1 MNTAN
6 IVPRKTTD
14 LDIVRKNPRLFTWGT
29 VVKIHDVGSS
39 YTVIEYQHHRDT
51 RFHVYVD
58 GQCTSN
64 SCHTLE
70 GALLLAIEGA
80 LLLAIGRKHLEVN
93 EARFMAMAAT
103 KLLGIKES

>member
-70 GALLLAIEGA
+70 GALLLAI
-80 LLLAIGRKHLEVN
+80 GRKHLEVN